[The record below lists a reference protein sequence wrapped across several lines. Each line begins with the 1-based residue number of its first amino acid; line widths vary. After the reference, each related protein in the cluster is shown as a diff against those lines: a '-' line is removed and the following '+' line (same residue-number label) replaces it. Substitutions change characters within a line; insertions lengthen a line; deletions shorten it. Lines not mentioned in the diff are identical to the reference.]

1 MNDDDDDDLDKL
13 IRQALMI
20 EAEEAKQAG
29 AVGFM
34 ARALTQAT
42 MPHKATPGHEFT
54 RRNGLFT
61 LSMIS
66 RSHIGLPYGSYPR
79 LLLVWLTTEA
89 VRTKCPVLKLGPSL
103 SAFMAELGLVPTGG
117 RWGTITRLREQM
129 KRLFSCTVSCD
140 YTDQGIDVER
150 GYRITK
156 EYRLWW
162 DPKPPERLPLWKSTV
177 TLSTDFFE
185 EIIARPVPV
194 DMRALKALKRS
205 PMALDIYCWLTYRL
219 SYLRQPTEIPWPAL
233 QMQFG
238 ADYAMQGQG

>member
-1 MNDDDDDDLDKL
+1 MNDDDDLDKL

-34 ARALTQAT
+34 ARALTQTT

-162 DPKPPERLPLWKSTV
+162 DLKPPERLPL
-177 TLSTDFFE
+177 
-185 EIIARPVPV
+185 
-194 DMRALKALKRS
+194 
-205 PMALDIYCWLTYRL
+205 
-219 SYLRQPTEIPWPAL
+219 
-233 QMQFG
+233 
-238 ADYAMQGQG
+238 